1 MTELF
6 PTVRTLVLMGAF
18 LLSLTGLAQTDTVA
32 TTTCHQ
38 ADGRTY
44 RGRVTH
50 NGIME
55 GNTELSFRDG
65 SCHLRVGRG
74 WGFSPGQYACEQES
88 GGMRVTSRLES
99 RSQGH
104 LNVDVLLLD
113 GTVDGHFD
121 WEKPGQHALR
131 FDLSGRIQ
139 VDPTVP

>member
-18 LLSLTGLAQTDTVA
+18 LLSLTGLAQTDSVA

-74 WGFSPGQYACEQES
+74 WGFSRASTPA
-88 GGMRVTSRLES
+88 S
-99 RSQGH
+99 RS
-104 LNVDVLLLD
+104 
-113 GTVDGHFD
+113 
-121 WEKPGQHALR
+121 PGAC
-131 FDLSGRIQ
+131 G
-139 VDPTVP
+139 